1 MVHKSVSALIDEA
14 IWPAVLIV
22 SAKILGV
29 FAVNFFFNSSWMLSR
44 NAFFGLPAVTYFS
57 LEEFL
62 LTNSLS
68 NALMFVVISLGT
80 SLVIVRAHFFHASH
94 ISPQLHARL
103 LRLRLSVLLV
113 ETFKIYHQAAIW
125 LAFLWLATI
134 LLIFQSIF
142 NLSSPILAIVAFL
155 VTVNFSWFLASDIQ
169 REIIIN
175 KKERYL

>member
-29 FAVNFFFNSSWMLSR
+29 FLVNFFFNNSWMLSKS
-44 NAFFGLPAVTYFS
+44 AFFGLPAVTYFS

-113 ETFKIYHQAAIW
+113 ETFKIYHQAAVW

-155 VTVNFSWFLASDIQ
+155 VTANFSWFLAADIQ

>member
-1 MVHKSVSALIDEA
+1 MVHRSVSALIDEA
-14 IWPAVLIV
+14 IWPAVFIV
-22 SAKILGV
+22 GAKILGV
-29 FAVNFFFNSSWMLSR
+29 FAVNFFFRNSWVLEQGSFL
-44 NAFFGLPAVTYFS
+44 GLPAVSYFS
-57 LEEFL
+57 LDEFL

-94 ISPQLHARL
+94 ISPQLHARI
-103 LRLRLSVLLV
+103 LRLNLSILV
-113 ETFKIYHQAAIW
+113 AETFKIYHQATIW

-142 NLSSPILAIVAFL
+142 NLSSPILAIAAFL
-155 VTVNFSWFLASDIQ
+155 ICINFSWFLASDIQ
-169 REIIIN
+169 REIEIN